1 MIVSHVTKK
10 AENSGLITVDETLLF
25 YVLIIAKQ
33 LHVHE
38 YSTQKLCID
47 IPKFI
52 GVIGAYHILPIK
64 GTPFIKA
71 PPVVWGRGPN
81 IIQMY
86 KDLTKIGLSH
96 STNLS

>member
-52 GVIGAYHILPIK
+52 GVGLQQ
-64 GTPFIKA
+64 
-71 PPVVWGRGPN
+71 N
-81 IIQMY
+81 IITLSDSATPY
-86 KDLTKIGLSH
+86 SKCATLYTIGL
-96 STNLS
+96 